1 MKFRTKSIGLTT
13 GEIWFVKNDMLIT
26 QNHQFALI
34 LRNAIAPIREPAL
47 AVLAHKRCLLGI
59 GLEAAGPDNDCPYLT
74 FIGLSY
80 LDLPEKHGWFPAEFV
95 GNILDYGKFYLDD
108 GWIL

>member
-1 MKFRTKSIGLTT
+1 
-13 GEIWFVKNDMLIT
+13 MLIT

-47 AVLAHKRCLLGI
+47 TVLAHKGCLLGI
-59 GLEAAGPDNDCPYLT
+59 GLEAAGPDNDCAYLT

-80 LDLPEKHGWFPAEFV
+80 LDLQEEHG
-95 GNILDYGKFYLDD
+95 
-108 GWIL
+108 